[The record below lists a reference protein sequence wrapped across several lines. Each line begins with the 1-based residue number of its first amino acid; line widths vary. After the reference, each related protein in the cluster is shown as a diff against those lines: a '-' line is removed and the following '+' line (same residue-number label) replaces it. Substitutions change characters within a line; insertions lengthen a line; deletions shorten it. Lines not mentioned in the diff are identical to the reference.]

1 MDITDH
7 FARVR
12 STVRENIGWS
22 LVMVTTHPLPI
33 LAAGSNGAGGGVTAA
48 STSSS
53 SSSSSSSTMAS
64 RLVSGLSHV
73 ITTDQNIVSVGFA
86 MDALHRLTLR
96 TVLPEALAIQAAEA
110 LDPASCLRPE
120 ESLCRTAAQ

>member
-53 SSSSSSSTMAS
+53 TVAS

>member
-22 LVMVTTHPLPI
+22 LVMVTTHPLPT

-48 STSSS
+48 STT
-53 SSSSSSSTMAS
+53 SSSSSSTVAS

>member
-53 SSSSSSSTMAS
+53 SSTVAS

>member
-48 STSSS
+48 STST
-53 SSSSSSSTMAS
+53 SSSSTVAS

-73 ITTDQNIVSVGFA
+73 ITTEQNIVSVGFA